1 MLLIKFIQELDI
13 IKKISSIVIYK
24 EKVQWQKNIVQV
36 ILISPWLLVFWKGY
50 QFIYYY
56 PNENQR
62 IRVQKLLN

>member
-36 ILISPWLLVFWKGY
+36 ILISPWLLVFGRNISSY
-50 QFIYYY
+50 TTIQM
-56 PNENQR
+56 R
-62 IRVQKLLN
+62 IRESEYKNY